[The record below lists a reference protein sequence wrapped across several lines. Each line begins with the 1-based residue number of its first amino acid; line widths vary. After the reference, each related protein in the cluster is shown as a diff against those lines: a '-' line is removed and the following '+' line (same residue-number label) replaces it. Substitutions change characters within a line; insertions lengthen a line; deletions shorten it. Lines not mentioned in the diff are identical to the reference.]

1 MVKLTDIIGN
11 ELKLVDKPQGNV
23 SSYGKFILPHMITHY
38 ELFVRTTRSSQEAY
52 SLTLEQLLAYH
63 VYGDYVLVADG
74 SRTKLTYN
82 GNSGNGITGV
92 TGIYEPPSDFDRT
105 NIRYRNQEIKWLEE
119 EIQRASSGVR
129 LMLPSIGTQV
139 ISTFGFGNI
148 AKQLR
153 EYLKKSLSK
162 LNSFI
167 ASREDSSAPVTG
179 FNYNGTEMNPDLD
192 EKDYILQRLAN
203 DSALGFVKTTLDPLL
218 PEATSFDDLLDEF
231 LKEFITT
238 NVAKFTK
245 DDSVYVKSVAKL
257 TGEKQDALV
266 NAVKEAM
273 SYGPEDE
280 VDLEYEEFK
289 VTSVTPPLEGET
301 RAEMRVSYMDE
312 EVNYVFDHEDF
323 RKSENQDVDTG
334 LTTKKGKK
342 YYREPSAQDLERYRI
357 FLDKMYEIQA
367 TLFVEHFGERGD
379 NTVPWYVSDRLIPSK
394 NLKTMEKY
402 FPEITRRFDEPQ
414 VQKKSIKKENSLIHV
429 LCKHRLDLTLTSL
442 IAQRTLA
449 FDKKMF
455 DDFYNGDMLWKE
467 INWLTAALTDWGRVV
482 VEAPREGNPL
492 AVVKGVPVGQ
502 DPHTPGNVVSIA
514 EATRELAIY
523 RLEVPMLKQVI
534 NEYNSLYNAFTIS
547 NVFNMADG
555 DPKEAQ
561 LAKALWGG
569 ITNRTVGIFDIPGV
583 KPHVLFDRIFKEV
596 SDVLSQK
603 SSFGIDPYP
612 PSWSDSQILGQL
624 VRDPRYVLGDK
635 PSIDDYKKYLKE
647 YLEYLQSKYSSRWIV
662 ASAII
667 SVVDNYRVNIA
678 TDADGLRKGFLK
690 RVEGDAKKSTLK
702 GRYIQF
708 DAYGQLIAIL
718 RAQLSIPLDMR
729 DDFIAKGIEKELGQV
744 IKDRAF
750 DEKRPVFAE
759 GHPDYRA
766 PTREEA
772 PSPSPAPVA
781 PVAPAAPIAPVAP
794 VAPVAPAAPLAPVA
808 TVAPE
813 AGGEAPFRYP
823 SMNQIEVNPILQQ
836 DDAIAASRERG
847 IPIVAFSPMAGGRLF
862 DNPDRG
868 YEANEI
874 VTDIASELSVGPG
887 EVLLAYAAKI
897 ANEVVTKTSS
907 EERIRKGPM
916 TPNIV
921 LTDDHIARLR
931 ALEDE
936 RTRRGGTTGG
946 APSTFQHDAEG
957 VRINSPKE
965 MYLGTWGWPDVNVVN
980 KRLQEIGIEEVPRP
994 EWVPEN
1000 LQDKLTEEALTEI
1013 EQQEEAFS
1021 EYQGR
1026 IYEMRATVGT
1036 ELLIA
1041 AFDSGWTKIDTSDN
1055 YGTEG
1060 IVADA
1065 VIQYS
1070 EANPD
1075 WKLSSL
1081 ITKVGRDVSD
1091 LETVELYFAHLP
1103 IKEIHVLLHWPSGDY
1118 VKRYS
1123 TIEKEIER
1131 LNSKYPETKY
1141 YLGVS
1146 NFGRIHLEALERRE
1160 PIDPVDLIDPKPE
1173 DIGDLINEIEIPKK
1187 ESLQAQ
1193 ASPTPRGRAIAPYP
1207 DNIETPNLSEGEA
1220 INLLRANGGEITFM
1234 AIVQDVIELSPEEVA
1249 EYIAKEAA

>member
-1 MVKLTDIIGN
+1 MVNLTDIIGTDI
-11 ELKLVDKPQGNV
+11 KLVEKQQGNV
-23 SSYGKFILPHMITHY
+23 NSYAKYLLPHMITHY

-52 SLTLEQLLAYH
+52 SLTLEDLLAYH

-74 SRTKLTYN
+74 SRTKLTYH

-92 TGIYEPPSDFDRT
+92 TGIYEPPSDSDRT
-105 NIRYRNQEIKWLEE
+105 NIRYRNEEIKWLEE
-119 EIQRASSGVR
+119 EIQRGSSGVR
-129 LMLPSIGTQV
+129 LMLPSLGTQV

-148 AKQLR
+148 AKELR
-153 EYLKKSLSK
+153 EYLKKSLYR

-167 ASREDSSAPVTG
+167 SSREDSSAPVTG
-179 FNYNGTEMNPDLD
+179 FNYNGTEMNSDLD

-203 DSALGFVKTTLDPLL
+203 DPALGFVKTTLDPLL
-218 PEATSFDDLLDEF
+218 SEATSFDDLLDEF
-231 LKEFITT
+231 LKEFIVT
-238 NVAKFTK
+238 NVAKFAK
-245 DDSVYVKSVAKL
+245 DDFVYVKSVAKL
-257 TGEKQDALV
+257 TGSKKDALV

-273 SYGPEDE
+273 RYAPDDE
-280 VDLEYEEFK
+280 VDLEFEEFK

-312 EVNYVFDHEDF
+312 EVDYVFDHEDF
-323 RKSENQDVDTG
+323 RKSGRQDVDTG
-334 LTTKKGKK
+334 VTIKKGKK
-342 YYREPSAQDLERYRI
+342 YYREPDAPTLERYRI

-367 TLFVEHFGERGD
+367 ALFVEHFGEKGD
-379 NTVPWYVSDRLIPSK
+379 KTVPWYVSDRLIPSK
-394 NLKTMEKY
+394 NLKIMEKY
-402 FPEITRRFDEPQ
+402 FPEITRLFDEPQ
-414 VQKKSIKKENSLIHV
+414 VQKKSIKKENSLIHT
-429 LCKHRLDLTLTSL
+429 LCQHRLAITTTSL

-455 DDFYNGDMLWKE
+455 DDFYNGDMLLKE

-482 VEAPREGNPL
+482 VEAEREGNPL

-502 DPHTPGNVVSIA
+502 DPRAPGNVVSIA
-514 EATRELAIY
+514 EATRQLAIY

-547 NVFNMADG
+547 NVFSMADG

-583 KPHVLFDRIFKEV
+583 KPHVLFDRLFKEV

-690 RVEGDAKKSTLK
+690 RIEGDAKKSTLK

-708 DAYGQLIAIL
+708 DAYGHLIAIL

-729 DDFIAKGIEKELGQV
+729 DDFIAKGIEKELGLV

-759 GHPDYRA
+759 GHPDYK
-766 PTREEA
+766 A
-772 PSPSPAPVA
+772 PSPSPSPGASP
-781 PVAPAAPIAPVAP
+781 APAPSPSP
-794 VAPVAPAAPLAPVA
+794 PSPSPSPSPSPAAEAIVEDEEEL
-808 TVAPE
+808 E
-813 AGGEAPFRYP
+813 AGGEVPFRYP
-823 SMNQIEVNPILQQ
+823 SMNQIEVNPVLQQ

-847 IPIVAFSPMAGGRLF
+847 IPVVAFSPMAGRSGILT
-862 DNPDRG
+862 
-868 YEANEI
+868 NEI

-897 ANEVVTKTSS
+897 ADEVVTKTTN
-907 EERIRKGPM
+907 EERIRRGPM

-931 ALEDE
+931 TLKNDDS
-936 RTRRGGTTGG
+936 TREGAYTRSWGTSGSS
-946 APSTFQHDAEG
+946 PSTFFYNAEG

-965 MYLGTWGWPDVNVVN
+965 MYFGTYEYYTSHDHRN
-980 KRLQEIGIEEVPRP
+980 KYVDEQLRKAGYESQNDYYEKTGKYAGREFDPPREYIESYIP
-994 EWVPEN
+994 ELKRILKNN
-1000 LQDKLTEEALTEI
+1000 LLL
-1013 EQQEEAFS
+1013 AF
-1021 EYQGR
+1021 E
-1026 IYEMRATVGT
+1026 
-1036 ELLIA
+1036 
-1041 AFDSGWTKIDTSDN
+1041 SGWTKIDTSDG
-1055 YGTEG
+1055 YHDG
-1060 IVADA
+1060 IAEEVVADA
-1065 VIQYS
+1065 IREYDEKMGKRS
-1070 EANPD
+1070 G
-1075 WKLSSL
+1075 WKITSL
-1081 ITKVGRDVSD
+1081 ITKFWPGELD
-1091 LETVELYFAHLP
+1091 LDKLQYYYADLP
-1103 IKEIHVLLHWPSGDY
+1103 IDEIHILQHWPM
-1118 VKRYS
+1118 
-1123 TIEKEIER
+1123 T
-1131 LNSKYPETKY
+1131 KYPDLGYRRKTYVQAYKEAQTYTTLANFMFGPKIH
-1141 YLGVS
+1141 LGVS
-1146 NFGRIHLEALERRE
+1146 NFGRVHLEALEGSGPIE
-1160 PIDPVDLIDPKPE
+1160 DIDPVEPADPVDPEDPDPEDVGNIVNQISQPSEDLIDPEPE
-1173 DIGDLINEIEIPKK
+1173 DIGDIIEDIITPPEGWDEANPHIPEKGSIPK
-1187 ESLQAQ
+1187 
-1193 ASPTPRGRAIAPYP
+1193 
-1207 DNIETPNLSEGEA
+1207 IEEQGY
-1220 INLLRANGGEITFM
+1220 R
-1234 AIVQDVIELSPEEVA
+1234 VI
-1249 EYIAKEAA
+1249 